1 MSDVS
6 GRGVGLDIVQTQV
19 QQLRGRLD
27 VDTRPGQGT
36 TFTIRLPLSM
46 SLLSLLLCQVGQQ
59 MVGIPT
65 DSILE
70 VIPYTDLQ
78 PVGQQH
84 ISSVTWREQ
93 LLPLKSLTSLLPY
106 NNESGN
112 SASVS
117 PRVALIVNGP
127 DSTMAV
133 TVDAIVDERQLII
146 KSFDDTVPVP
156 PYIAGC
162 TILGTGEAV
171 PVVLPRFL
179 KAQGGKQGSQQSS
192 KDATKTQSNR
202 ITNRTILVAEDS
214 TGARRSIE
222 RILTQGGFAV
232 IACRDGQEALEELL
246 RRQGGIDLVLSDVEM
261 PQLNGF
267 DLLQKIRTHSF
278 WYSLPVVML
287 TSRTG
292 DRHRQK
298 AMSLGANDYL
308 GKPIT
313 PVELL
318 TGIDALI
325 PVLG

>member
-1 MSDVS
+1 
-6 GRGVGLDIVQTQV
+6 
-19 QQLRGRLD
+19 
-27 VDTRPGQGT
+27 
-36 TFTIRLPLSM
+36 
-46 SLLSLLLCQVGQQ
+46 
-59 MVGIPT
+59 
-65 DSILE
+65 
-70 VIPYTDLQ
+70 
-78 PVGQQH
+78 
-84 ISSVTWREQ
+84 
-93 LLPLKSLTSLLPY
+93 
-106 NNESGN
+106 
-112 SASVS
+112 
-117 PRVALIVNGP
+117 
-127 DSTMAV
+127 MAV

-146 KSFDDTVPVP
+146 KSFDDMVPVP

-179 KAQGGKQGSQQSS
+179 KPQGGKQGSKQSS
-192 KDATKTQSNR
+192 KAGARELR

-222 RILTQGGFAV
+222 RILTQAGFAV
-232 IACRDGQEALEELL
+232 IACRDGQEALEELQ
-246 RRQGGIDLVLSDVEM
+246 RRQEGVDLVLSDVEM

-318 TGIDALI
+318 SRIDFLI
-325 PVLG
+325 PASS